1 MRRFDEELRLYSGT
15 SFSIKLPGMSRSSGL
30 VIRGETKGALLT
42 SELFDRADEDRGRR
56 LVIVSRA
63 SLYIQYQHYP
73 QAVGCGPCVGHL
85 KERNGG

>member
-15 SFSIKLPGMSRSSGL
+15 SFSSKPPETSRSSGL

-63 SLYIQYQHYP
+63 SLYIQYQHYLRLLVV
-73 QAVGCGPCVGHL
+73 ALALVT
-85 KERNGG
+85 